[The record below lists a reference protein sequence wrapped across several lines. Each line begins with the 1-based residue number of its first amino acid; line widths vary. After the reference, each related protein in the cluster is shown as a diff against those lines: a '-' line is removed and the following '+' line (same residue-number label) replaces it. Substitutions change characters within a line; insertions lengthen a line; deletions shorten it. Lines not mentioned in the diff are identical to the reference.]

1 MFFTSPK
8 SNSFLKSRDCA
19 DGTLSQRRD
28 EQTTYFSCK
37 SYLIF
42 WATNTQE
49 DKNTRSACREYLPI
63 NMFNV
68 GEFQSQ
74 FVSKHGSKDDFSKKV
89 FIRFVFLLIAVSGVF
104 RVPLLRQGSQRTF
117 IFSRKRELIWG
128 WKFVYAASFFF
139 ILEGSHK
146 KAEGRCSISQSWC
159 TLVTSQSSNS
169 FAESSKSCLLYG
181 PENNCDWI
189 FWVDFY
195 VWNSYQLR
203 DQMPNL
209 QYLLRAQPE
218 EVNWISPNL
227 LFAQHREL
235 QTENIVFFPRVF

>member
-74 FVSKHGSKDDFSKKV
+74 FVSKHGSKDDFSEKV

-104 RVPLLRQGSQRTF
+104 RVPLLRQESQRTF

-128 WKFVYAASFFF
+128 WKFVYAASFFSF
-139 ILEGSHK
+139 WKVHTKKLRGDVQYLNLDALWWQVSPQIVLQNLQRVVFSMGQKITVTEFFGWIFMCEILTSYEIK
-146 KAEGRCSISQSWC
+146 CPICSI
-159 TLVTSQSSNS
+159 
-169 FAESSKSCLLYG
+169 CL
-181 PENNCDWI
+181 EHNQNRWI
-189 FWVDFY
+189 GFP
-195 VWNSYQLR
+195 QTC
-203 DQMPNL
+203 
-209 QYLLRAQPE
+209 YLLNIE
-218 EVNWISPNL
+218 NWKL
-227 LFAQHREL
+227 K
-235 QTENIVFFPRVF
+235 T